1 MKYRPYEELGTDLFD
16 RYATKGSKAW
26 QVISAASDFLLSICF
41 ICMGYGGQGQMVSYS
56 YQCDALI
63 KECL

>member
-1 MKYRPYEELGTDLFD
+1 MKSWGQICLTDMQLREAKLG
-16 RYATKGSKAW
+16 